1 MQASE
6 GKFGG
11 GGGRIFTRGEEK
23 RRKGRGVRARTVSA
37 GAMTVCGEPVDLIET
52 CDITDVRTQPATEEN
67 GRAKRTNRDA
77 GRRGRKGALCGR
89 PSQHED
95 GETPG
100 AGEQR
105 AESGERRADS
115 GQRRAESG
123 RRRAESGERFG
134 AALRGVRRSGGVAR
148 GAQCGGGGT
157 TRAARNQGTVELTT
171 NGGWMSRATQSPTA
185 WAVGSLLAGA
195 NDRRRRTAGGLSGWP
210 ADRRAA
216 TVGRPGRRTS
226 G

>member
-1 MQASE
+1 M
-6 GKFGG
+6 
-11 GGGRIFTRGEEK
+11 
-23 RRKGRGVRARTVSA
+23 RARTVSA

-105 AESGERRADS
+105 AESGERRAES
-115 GQRRAESG
+115 GQRTAEG
-123 RRRAESGERFG
+123 GERTAESGERR
-134 AALRGVRRSGGVAR
+134 AIWGGVAGSAAFGWC
-148 GAQCGGGGT
+148 GARSAVWRWGDNESGAESGDSGVDNEW
-157 TRAARNQGTVELTT
+157 RMDEPGNPIADSVGSWLAARWG
-171 NGGWMSRATQSPTA
+171 
-185 WAVGSLLAGA
+185 
-195 NDRRRRTAGGLSGWP
+195 
-210 ADRRAA
+210 
-216 TVGRPGRRTS
+216 
-226 G
+226 